1 MILISHRG
9 NTNGP
14 NPKKEN
20 TIQYIEQTLKQGY
33 HCEIDICKFDG
44 RKFYLGHDEPGE
56 PVSIDWLNTN
66 QVWCHAKNYNAL
78 EALVTLGIHCFWHQ
92 TDKYTITSQG
102 WIWAYPGQPGGKYT
116 IAVLPERLTNDEV
129 KKFAGVCSDYIDNY
143 KETS

>member
-78 EALVTLGIHCFWHQ
+78 EALVTLGIHCF
-92 TDKYTITSQG
+92 
-102 WIWAYPGQPGGKYT
+102 
-116 IAVLPERLTNDEV
+116 
-129 KKFAGVCSDYIDNY
+129 
-143 KETS
+143 